1 MGGPDLFYLRIL
13 IISEY
18 FQKIA
23 HSNLKYSDAVPAV
36 QPGDS

>member
-23 HSNLKYSDAVPAV
+23 NSNLKYSDAVPAV
-36 QPGDS
+36 RPGDS